1 MITKDEMHAL
11 FYREFVLANQ
21 DLGPELAGKLTDA
34 AMRVNIRIMSAHP
47 APAQEV
53 EVKPLVWSHRNEEPK
68 HEVSADCPFGRYHIL
83 NRGEYGFGWCR
94 PRCPVPEGFEPTEEA
109 AKAAAQQDYESR
121 IRSAIVSPATD
132 KLALARETLEKTATV
147 LEIYADP
154 RGYVSDLDGEVSDL
168 NPGALAAEMLE
179 EVRAALSTIEESDHA

>member
-1 MITKDEMHAL
+1 MLITDAMITTAAAKLQPMFSKQMAEDIVRELLEAAL
-11 FYREFVLANQ
+11 S
-21 DLGPELAGKLTDA
+21 
-34 AMRVNIRIMSAHP
+34 SAHP

-53 EVKPLVWSHRNEEPK
+53 EVTPLVWSHRNEEPK

-132 KLALARETLEKTATV
+132 KLALAREALRPFDAMAKYLFSSNWDASNVV
-147 LEIYADP
+147 LETYKV
-154 RGYVSDLDGEVSDL
+154 GGQT
-168 NPGALAAEMLE
+168 AARLTAGDFFA
-179 EVRAALSTIEESDHA
+179 VRAALSTIEESET